1 MQQGRLSRR
10 AVALIEVACVAML
23 ALAAL
28 GRFGL
33 AQAPATL
40 SSQSQEDADRKSAG
54 CTSCHTQTDQRTMHR
69 STSVRLGCIDCH
81 GGNASVKAAGGAGS
95 PGYREAMGQAH
106 VQPQRPDI
114 WKTAANPERSYT
126 ALLDESVDFVRF

>member
-1 MQQGRLSRR
+1 MRQGGLSRR
-10 AVALIEVACVAML
+10 VVALLEVACVAML

-54 CTSCHTQTDQRTMHR
+54 CMP
-69 STSVRLGCIDCH
+69 
-81 GGNASVKAAGGAGS
+81 S
-95 PGYREAMGQAH
+95 PSMNG
-106 VQPQRPDI
+106 
-114 WKTAANPERSYT
+114 
-126 ALLDESVDFVRF
+126 